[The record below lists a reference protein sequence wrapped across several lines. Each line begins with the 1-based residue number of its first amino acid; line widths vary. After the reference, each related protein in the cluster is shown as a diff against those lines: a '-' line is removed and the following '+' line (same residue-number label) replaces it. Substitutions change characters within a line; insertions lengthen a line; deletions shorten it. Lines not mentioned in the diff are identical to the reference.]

1 MQDSQLVHGLAVH
14 ESTFGVD
21 PKFQYMFLII
31 CLFSPSFVNYIMLL
45 LASKLPVYL
54 SVVYFTIPS
63 AALIILYQRDRIS
76 EHATGWDV

>member
-1 MQDSQLVHGLAVH
+1 MHRLAVH
-14 ESTFGVD
+14 GSAFGID

-31 CLFSPSFVNYIMLL
+31 THLFSPSFVNYCMLL

-76 EHATGWDV
+76 EHATGWDVEAEVV